1 MPNRLAQETSPY
13 LRQHAD
19 NPVDWYPWGEE
30 ALALARATSRPILL
44 SIGYSA
50 CHWCHVMAHE
60 SFEDP
65 AVAALMNA
73 HYVNI
78 KVDREERPDL
88 DHIYQT
94 AHHLLTQKSGGWPLT
109 MFLMPDTTPFFA
121 GTYFPKDSRHG
132 RPGFRDL
139 LPRIA
144 AFQREH
150 PEEIAKQNASLL
162 DALGRTRPQTG
173 AGGVLDA
180 HPIDAAW
187 DGFERAFDP
196 VHGGI
201 GRAPKF
207 PHPSELAFCLGR
219 HAAGVGGAL
228 AHVRRALTGMAEGG
242 IYDHLAGGFCRYS
255 TDDRWSIPHFEKM
268 LYDNGSLLALYCDG
282 WLATREPR
290 YANVVAETASWVIRD
305 MQSAAG
311 GFHSSFDADSE
322 GEEGRF
328 YIWTPEVVRACLNA
342 DEFAVAAP
350 HYGLDVAPN
359 FEGRHWHLRVARPLD
374 AVARDLGLAAETC
387 AALLA
392 SARARL
398 LAARNARVWPGRDD
412 KILTSWNALMAKG
425 MLRAARVFDVP
436 EWEAAAWRCLDFLRA
451 TMWRD
456 GRLLATH
463 KDGRTHLNA
472 YLDDYAF
479 LLDALLESM
488 QGVYRPEDLAWA
500 TAIADALLAHFEDPA
515 AGGFFF
521 TSHDHETLIYRA
533 KTGYDNATPSGNGIA
548 AHALQRLG
556 HLTGDMRLLNTAERA
571 LRLFFPAMSRQPTG
585 HASLL
590 VALEEHLEPPTVVVI
605 RGPVAALPQW
615 RRRLAGDLAPHR
627 MALFLPEG
635 TAGLPTTL
643 DKPVVAGKVNAW
655 ICTGVNCLPPI
666 LDPAE
671 LDRVLAEP
679 GQSRKTV

>member
-1 MPNRLAQETSPY
+1 
-13 LRQHAD
+13 
-19 NPVDWYPWGEE
+19 
-30 ALALARATSRPILL
+30 
-44 SIGYSA
+44 
-50 CHWCHVMAHE
+50 
-60 SFEDP
+60 
-65 AVAALMNA
+65 
-73 HYVNI
+73 
-78 KVDREERPDL
+78 
-88 DHIYQT
+88 
-94 AHHLLTQKSGGWPLT
+94 
-109 MFLMPDTTPFFA
+109 
-121 GTYFPKDSRHG
+121 
-132 RPGFRDL
+132 
-139 LPRIA
+139 
-144 AFQREH
+144 
-150 PEEIAKQNASLL
+150 
-162 DALGRTRPQTG
+162 
-173 AGGVLDA
+173 
-180 HPIDAAW
+180 
-187 DGFERAFDP
+187 
-196 VHGGI
+196 
-201 GRAPKF
+201 
-207 PHPSELAFCLGR
+207 
-219 HAAGVGGAL
+219 
-228 AHVRRALTGMAEGG
+228 
-242 IYDHLAGGFCRYS
+242 
-255 TDDRWSIPHFEKM
+255 
-268 LYDNGSLLALYCDG
+268 
-282 WLATREPR
+282 
-290 YANVVAETASWVIRD
+290 VVAETASWVIRD